1 MSAKIAGEVVHLF
14 NCEIKSVTRRNVTD
28 QCFEELPVMYEG
40 KEYFV
45 TPLNRILSPVGS
57 PKQCEDPFP
66 SCFNEGTSWYSL
78 TPHLGICPTPEA
90 LQLQINTTSWKYQL
104 DRNFLKAGIYTQRDL
119 EIWQQ
124 HLVMPAESHARQ
136 EALNARYYGTSYNPG
151 GTGLSLM
158 TSVDIASIGE
168 KMWKS
173 VKGVFNFVG
182 HTTSVLLGTLSLV
195 FLVSQVIGCS
205 IRNASLIRMHGC
217 TLTGF
222 ISMIPGGQLMI
233 WAREKISLRSDF
245 ERLMSLSDAEL
256 VQLGERIREAYVEQ
270 NLGPVP
276 QYLYPNVVNE
286 GVEGNG
292 GVQIV

>member
-1 MSAKIAGEVVHLF
+1 
-14 NCEIKSVTRRNVTD
+14 
-28 QCFEELPVMYEG
+28 
-40 KEYFV
+40 
-45 TPLNRILSPVGS
+45 
-57 PKQCEDPFP
+57 
-66 SCFNEGTSWYSL
+66 
-78 TPHLGICPTPEA
+78 
-90 LQLQINTTSWKYQL
+90 
-104 DRNFLKAGIYTQRDL
+104 
-119 EIWQQ
+119 
-124 HLVMPAESHARQ
+124 
-136 EALNARYYGTSYNPG
+136 
-151 GTGLSLM
+151 
-158 TSVDIASIGE
+158 
-168 KMWKS
+168 MWKS

-256 VQLGERIREAYVEQ
+256 VQLGERIREAYAEQ